1 MSRRTPGRAWLAV
14 AAALVCVVAI
24 AACGSG
30 GGAVPATKARI
41 GFLSPGP
48 REARTDRVNAFLEG
62 MRAVGY
68 VEGTN
73 VEIDWRFGADEAE
86 LTQMASELVGL
97 RVGVI
102 VAVTAGASLVA
113 KRATTTIPIVMTGS
127 ADPVGSGLV
136 DSLARPGG
144 NVTGLTSANPELAA
158 KRLELLREIVPTA
171 SVVATLRDASMVAG
185 APIFAQAR
193 DAIAAAGLRLVAL
206 DARTADQLEGAFATA
221 RAERADAMLVLQD
234 GFTVNAAARIAEVA
248 SRSRLPAVYAERVY
262 AEAGGLVSYGP
273 DVLALFREAA
283 TYVDRI
289 LKGRNPADL
298 AVQSPSTFEL
308 IVNMRAATA
317 SGIAIPRSV
326 LDRAT
331 DVIR

>member
-1 MSRRTPGRAWLAV
+1 
-14 AAALVCVVAI
+14 
-24 AACGSG
+24 
-30 GGAVPATKARI
+30 
-41 GFLSPGP
+41 
-48 REARTDRVNAFLEG
+48 
-62 MRAVGY
+62 MRALGY
-68 VEGTN
+68 VEGKN
-73 VEIDWRFGADEAE
+73 LEIEWRFGADDAE
-86 LTQMASELVGL
+86 LARMASELVGL

-102 VAVTAGASLVA
+102 VVVTAGASLVA

-171 SVVATLRDASMVAG
+171 SVVATLRDASMIAG

-206 DARTADQLEGAFATA
+206 DVRTADQLQGAFATA
-221 RAERADAMLVLQD
+221 RAERVDAMLVLQD

-248 SRSRLPAVYAERVY
+248 SRSGLPAVYAERVY

-317 SGIAIPRSV
+317 SRIAIPRSV